1 MFSTNNRSTLRKT
14 RSRRQ
19 KSKLKPHHSTQSTKL
34 DHRTTTPNSSL
45 IHRFHDILND
55 LRPSWT
61 RFLSYSIL
69 ELEPICH
76 QLAIQQMSSAT
87 SVTEYCPLAC
97 VFCQSF
103 IYEPITLYCGHTF
116 CDQCMKD
123 ESSAIDCPRC
133 PQDIQGQIQSPIVHA
148 RENSYEKNR
157 FLLHIFE
164 QSEQLRKHCQTI
176 LLRRK
181 GQNEYA
187 QGNFQK
193 AIDTYSQIIDEYDS
207 NDHLALYNRAKA
219 YLALQNY
226 DQGLLDATHV
236 ITVKPHWIKGYLCQ
250 SEILFEMQN
259 YTAALMSSLK
269 ALVID
274 PENPTGKQLMARHLH
289 AVLHNI
295 DDDDD
300 GGATTTESELEQLQ
314 LASLFQEHPEEKNS
328 TENDDNQLK
337 MCKLSQSS
345 GSCCCLLLD
354 GKNLNSTDFGC
365 SICCNLLW
373 FPITTPC
380 GHVFCR
386 ECVIR
391 SVDNTQAK
399 CPICK
404 SSLQN
409 FFPMLI
415 QSHVNKS
422 EIISKIIETYF
433 PIEFNERRQIYEQ
446 ENIRGA
452 SMSSTLM
459 SNEGQTESQIFE
471 IPIFVCVLAFPNCVC
486 PLHVFEPRYR
496 LMMRRSIE
504 TQSRIFGM
512 CAYDEQ
518 TDNFAD
524 YGTLLYIRGRVYTPD
539 GRSIVDTIGQRRFR
553 VIERGMTDGYN
564 VARVQLVKDHPIEQQ
579 EFDDLFQLNR
589 YTYNRVRT
597 WFDRLDP
604 RKQTQIVQRL
614 EGYPICDDLTLESK
628 EMKDIRSSHFNKKK
642 MLTMHIIYPA
652 DGPSWTWIMI
662 NLLPIDELLQST
674 ALASQSFRIR
684 IQMISD
690 AIDFLLNQQENHQ
703 QQQEEDKQEPEP
715 TAPTSN

>member
-76 QLAIQQMSSAT
+76 QLAIQQMPSAT

-103 IYEPITLYCGHTF
+103 IYEPITLYCGHTY

-354 GKNLNSTDFGC
+354 
-365 SICCNLLW
+365 
-373 FPITTPC
+373 
-380 GHVFCR
+380 
-386 ECVIR
+386 
-391 SVDNTQAK
+391 AK

-614 EGYPICDDLTLESK
+614 EGYPICDDLTLES
-628 EMKDIRSSHFNKKK
+628 
-642 MLTMHIIYPA
+642 T

-662 NLLPIDELLQST
+662 NLLPIDGLLQST